1 MTTYMNS
8 RNLIPR
14 HSFHDFPMFPLFFIG
29 HAEQIPLDTQRF
41 FQGCGTLASTWKIRA
56 TMNFDVKTPS
66 NQRSLANEILPKML
80 LHFGFFGFWRVL
92 RKFGIESK
100 YTHPMFCLFVEKRV
114 EVSAPKRSPAVGG
127 AFYHPP
133 WDKRAPSVY

>member
-1 MTTYMNS
+1 MNS
-8 RNLIPR
+8 RNLMPR
-14 HSFHDFPMFPLFFIG
+14 HSFHDFPMFPLSFIG

-80 LHFGFFGFWRVL
+80 LHFLFFGILESSSKIWDRVKVHAPHVL
-92 RKFGIESK
+92 PFRREESGGFCSEAEPCGRGGILPSSMRQK
-100 YTHPMFCLFVEKRV
+100 GSQCLLKT
-114 EVSAPKRSPAVGG
+114 
-127 AFYHPP
+127 
-133 WDKRAPSVY
+133 